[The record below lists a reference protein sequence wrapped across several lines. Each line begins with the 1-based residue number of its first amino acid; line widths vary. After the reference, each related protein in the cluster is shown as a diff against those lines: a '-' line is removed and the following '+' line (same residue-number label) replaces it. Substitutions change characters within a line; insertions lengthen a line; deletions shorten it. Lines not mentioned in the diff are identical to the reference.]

1 MRPALQT
8 KKRNLMRIEITIKTN
23 PAVDVVGRTGPK
35 TPASR
40 SLHKSAH
47 PSCQIFE
54 WMFISVGNGELFQV
68 ELLKYYTQYD
78 LLRENVIRWN
88 FNCSIQ
94 RALNFIGRPDIC
106 VYTNIV
112 NKLKKKTF
120 YKAQVNI

>member
-8 KKRNLMRIEITIKTN
+8 KKRNLMRIEITIKTK

-78 LLRENVIRWN
+78 LLRETSFDGILIVQYNVFLILQVDPT
-88 FNCSIQ
+88 FVFIQ
-94 RALNFIGRPDIC
+94 TL
-106 VYTNIV
+106 
-112 NKLKKKTF
+112 
-120 YKAQVNI
+120 